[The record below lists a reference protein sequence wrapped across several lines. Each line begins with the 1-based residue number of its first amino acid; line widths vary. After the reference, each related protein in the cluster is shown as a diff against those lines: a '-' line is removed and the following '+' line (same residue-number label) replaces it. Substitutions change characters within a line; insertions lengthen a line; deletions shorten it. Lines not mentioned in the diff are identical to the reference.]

1 MTNLD
6 SIVSQRSFWNQWNA
20 STREHTFQDVSQRQT
35 EVVCGWLEGLCR
47 NDLDIIDAGCGT
59 GWLCPKLLRYGHVT
73 GTDLSDE
80 VLSRAQQREPRVKYI
95 AGDFFGIDFK
105 EASFDVVVT
114 LELLSHVADQ
124 AALLRKFVRILRPGG
139 HLMLATQNRTV
150 VERYNT
156 VSPPADG
163 QLRRWVNEAE
173 LRNLLQ
179 VDFDVLKL
187 FSVTPRANRGLMR
200 IVNSYKLNMLIRA
213 IVGERLEHVKER
225 MGLGWTLMA
234 LARRRGPRTPPQ
246 TSLDLE

>member
-6 SIVSQRSFWNQWNA
+6 SMALQRSFWNQWNA

-35 EVVCGWLEGLCR
+35 EVVCGWLEGLHR

-59 GWLCPKLLRYGHVT
+59 GWLCPKLLSFGHVT

-80 VLSRAQQREPRVKYI
+80 VLARAQQREPSVKYI
-95 AGDFFGIDFK
+95 AGDFFALDLE

-200 IVNSYKLNMLIRA
+200 IVNSYKLNLPIRA
-213 IVGERLEHVKER
+213 VIGERLEHMKER

-234 LARRRGPRTPPQ
+234 LARLRGPGTPPK